1 MTNYTHDS
9 TEASSISCSAGTTH
23 VRPGQTATLSN
34 TENGW
39 TKTGTASGSLY
50 EQGNAAP
57 DGSRWVQYGDVS
69 GGKTQIDLARGDSVT
84 VTVSAATTNGAN
96 GH

>member
-1 MTNYTHDS
+1 MTNHRHDS
-9 TEASSISCSAGTTH
+9 SEMSTMTCTAGTTY
-23 VRPGQTATLSN
+23 VKAGETATLTN
-34 TENGW
+34 TEDGW
-39 TKTGTASGSLY
+39 VKTGTAPGSLY